1 MLLVNSRWLID
12 KYSDKGW
19 KDSIVL
25 LDGSWYLPNLKR
37 DPFKEYTELSIP
49 FARFF
54 NIDTVC
60 DQKSNLPHT
69 IPNTNQFEASVKK
82 LGIKNSDHIVIYS
95 KDGIGTS
102 PRVWWLFK
110 IFGHKKISILNGG
123 IKSWIDEG
131 GEISKGKIEKFTNI
145 NYKANYNSAHFC
157 NLSDIQEVTKKH
169 ECQIIDARSKGRFD
183 GILPEPR
190 KNIRSGHIPGS
201 QNLPYQ
207 NLIDNN
213 GYLLDSKKLKIL
225 LSKKNININ
234 EPIIS
239 TCGSGVSACVLA
251 FALESIGKQN
261 WKIYDG
267 SWTEW
272 VTMEDKN
279 KIK

>member
-1 MLLVNSRWLID
+1 MLLVDSRWLIN
-12 KYSDKGW
+12 KYSNKGW

-37 DPFKEYTELSIP
+37 EPFKEYTESSIP

-54 NIDTVC
+54 DIDTVC
-60 DQKSNLPHT
+60 DQNSNLPHT
-69 IPNTNQFEASVKK
+69 IPNTNQFENSVNK

-95 KDGIGTS
+95 KEGIGTS

-110 IFGHKKISILNGG
+110 IFGHNKISILNGG

-131 GEISKGKIEKFTNI
+131 GKITKGKIEKFSNI

-157 NLSDIQEVTKKH
+157 NLSEIQEVTKNNA
-169 ECQIIDARSKGRFD
+169 CQIIDARSKGRFD

-190 KNIRSGHIPGS
+190 KNIRSGHITGS

-207 NLIDNN
+207 DLMDNN
-213 GYLLDSKKLKIL
+213 GYLLGSKKLKIL
-225 LSKKNININ
+225 LSKRNINTN
-234 EPIIS
+234 ESIIS

-251 FALESIGKQN
+251 FALELIGKQD
-261 WKIYDG
+261 WKVYDG

-279 KIK
+279 IIK

>member
-1 MLLVNSRWLID
+1 MLLVDSRWLID
-12 KYSDKGW
+12 KYSDEGW

-131 GEISKGKIEKFTNI
+131 GEITKGKIEKFTNI

-157 NLSDIQEVTKKH
+157 NLSDMQEVTKKH
-169 ECQIIDARSKGRFD
+169 VCQIIDARSKGRFD

-251 FALESIGKQN
+251 FA
-261 WKIYDG
+261 
-267 SWTEW
+267 
-272 VTMEDKN
+272 
-279 KIK
+279 

>member
-131 GEISKGKIEKFTNI
+131 GGISKGKIEKFTNI
-145 NYKANYNSAHFC
+145 NYKANYNNAHFC
-157 NLSDIQEVTKKH
+157 NLSDMQEVTKKH
-169 ECQIIDARSKGRFD
+169 VCQIIDARSKGRFD

>member
-1 MLLVNSRWLID
+1 MLLVDSRWLID
-12 KYSDKGW
+12 KYSDEGW

-131 GEISKGKIEKFTNI
+131 GGISKGKIEKFTNI
-145 NYKANYNSAHFC
+145 NYKANYNNAHFC
-157 NLSDIQEVTKKH
+157 NLSDMQEVTKKH
-169 ECQIIDARSKGRFD
+169 VCQIIDARSKGRFD

-251 FALESIGKQN
+251 FALELIGKQN

>member
-1 MLLVNSRWLID
+1 MLLVDSRWLID
-12 KYSDKGW
+12 KYSDEGW

-131 GEISKGKIEKFTNI
+131 GGISKGKIEKFTNI

-157 NLSDIQEVTKKH
+157 NLSDMQEVTKKH
-169 ECQIIDARSKGRFD
+169 VCQIIDARSKGRFD

-279 KIK
+279 IIK

>member
-131 GEISKGKIEKFTNI
+131 GGISKGKIEKFTNI

-169 ECQIIDARSKGRFD
+169 VCQIIDARSKGRFD

>member
-1 MLLVNSRWLID
+1 MLLVDSRWLID
-12 KYSDKGW
+12 KYSDEGW

-131 GEISKGKIEKFTNI
+131 GGISKGKIEKFTNI

-169 ECQIIDARSKGRFD
+169 VCQIIDARSKGRFD

-272 VTMEDKN
+272 VAMEDKN

>member
-25 LDGSWYLPNLKR
+25 LDGSCYLPNLKR

-131 GEISKGKIEKFTNI
+131 GGISKGKIEKFTNI
-145 NYKANYNSAHFC
+145 NYKANYNNAHFC
-157 NLSDIQEVTKKH
+157 NLSDMQEVTKKH
-169 ECQIIDARSKGRFD
+169 VCQIIDARSKGRFD

-272 VTMEDKN
+272 VAMEDKN

>member
-12 KYSDKGW
+12 KYSDEGW

-131 GEISKGKIEKFTNI
+131 GGISKGKIEKFTNI
-145 NYKANYNSAHFC
+145 NYKANYNNAHFC
-157 NLSDIQEVTKKH
+157 NLSDMQEVTKKH
-169 ECQIIDARSKGRFD
+169 VCQIIDARSKGRFD

-272 VTMEDKN
+272 VAMEDKN

>member
-131 GEISKGKIEKFTNI
+131 GGISKGKIEKFTNI

-169 ECQIIDARSKGRFD
+169 VCQIIDARSKGRFD

-272 VTMEDKN
+272 VAMEDKN

>member
-1 MLLVNSRWLID
+1 MLLVDSRWLID
-12 KYSDKGW
+12 KYSDEGW

-110 IFGHKKISILNGG
+110 IFGHKKISCLLYT
-123 IKSWIDEG
+123 SP
-131 GEISKGKIEKFTNI
+131 S
-145 NYKANYNSAHFC
+145 
-157 NLSDIQEVTKKH
+157 
-169 ECQIIDARSKGRFD
+169 
-183 GILPEPR
+183 PR
-190 KNIRSGHIPGS
+190 
-201 QNLPYQ
+201 
-207 NLIDNN
+207 D
-213 GYLLDSKKLKIL
+213 
-225 LSKKNININ
+225 
-234 EPIIS
+234 
-239 TCGSGVSACVLA
+239 
-251 FALESIGKQN
+251 
-261 WKIYDG
+261 
-267 SWTEW
+267 
-272 VTMEDKN
+272 
-279 KIK
+279 